1 MMLNWSDLDTENLI
15 EEHGDWLALADGEI
29 VEYAAKSVRDFFI
42 FTDRR
47 LIIAD
52 VQGLVRKKTEYQSIP
67 YRSISRWSAES
78 KGKGLFDGADL
89 KVWLGANSEPTFE
102 VELKKDKS
110 AADIMTLLSTHA
122 L

>member
-1 MMLNWSDLDTENLI
+1 MFNWSDLDTENLI

-29 VEYAAKSVRDFFI
+29 VEYAGKSVRDFFI

-78 KGKGLFDGADL
+78 KGRGFFDGADL
-89 KVWLGANSEPTFE
+89 KIWLGANSEPTFE
-102 VELKKDKS
+102 VELNKDES
-110 AADIMTLLSTHA
+110 ASDIMTLLSTHA
-122 L
+122 M